1 MRNSLRTVILGLISA
16 VLVVAAGLTPAAV
29 AQAVDPAVCGTP
41 LSPDE
46 VDTIARLSD
55 TGTLAGDAL
64 QRLEIAVA
72 RHHEITE
79 ILIAHRDRRGLF
91 SLGLDGVEQLAVM
104 PLQHDPGAF
113 LDREY
118 AHAISLELL
127 GRFLNNVHAAFTGA
141 PVEPHWAQ
149 YFELARR
156 CAVSPARVAMAGYNA
171 HLTVDL
177 AYSVATVGSRP
188 ENAPD
193 YFKIVDAIATT
204 GQVIVDRTKAI
215 YNGDLGPL
223 WRFYFVGEGLDL
235 LLGAGVATGPLLRAA
250 DLGYNVVIYG
260 NGLALEDPG
269 LHAATAVEIRLLS
282 DSVDVALDVL
292 TLLRGL

>member
-1 MRNSLRTVILGLISA
+1 MRASLRTAILGLITA
-16 VLVVAAGLTPAAV
+16 VIAIAVGLTPV
-29 AQAVDPAVCGTP
+29 ALAQPVDPAFCGTP
-41 LSPDE
+41 LSADE
-46 VDTIARLSD
+46 LDTIAQLSD
-55 TGTLAGDAL
+55 TSTLTGDTL
-64 QRLEIAVA
+64 QRLESAVA

-79 ILIAHRDRRGLF
+79 ILVAHRDRRGLF
-91 SLGLDGVEQLAVM
+91 PLGLDGVEQVAVM
-104 PLQHDPGAF
+104 PLQRDPGAF
-113 LDREY
+113 QDREY

-127 GRFLNNVHAAFTGA
+127 RRFLVNVHAAFTGA
-141 PVEPHWAQ
+141 PVEQHWAR

-156 CAVSPARVAMAGYNA
+156 CEVSPAHVAMAGYNA

-177 AYSVATVGSRP
+177 PYSVATVASRP

-193 YFKIVDAIATT
+193 YFEIVDGIAAS
-204 GQVIVDRTKAI
+204 GQVIIDRTKEI

-269 LHAATAVEIRLLS
+269 LHDATAAEIRLLS
-282 DSVDVALDVL
+282 GSVETALDVL

>member
-1 MRNSLRTVILGLISA
+1 MRASLRTAVLGLITAIFTMA
-16 VLVVAAGLTPAAV
+16 VGLTPMVIAEPV
-29 AQAVDPAVCGTP
+29 APAFCGTP
-41 LSPDE
+41 LSADE
-46 VDTIARLSD
+46 LDTIAQLSD
-55 TGTLAGDAL
+55 TSTLIGNAL
-64 QRLEIAVA
+64 QRLETAVA
-72 RHHEITE
+72 RHREITE
-79 ILIAHRDRRGLF
+79 ILVAHRDRRGLF
-91 SLGLDGVEQLAVM
+91 PLGLDGVEQSAVM
-104 PLQHDPGAF
+104 PLQRDPGAF
-113 LDREY
+113 LDPEY

-127 GRFLNNVHAAFTGA
+127 RRFLVNVHAAFTGA
-141 PVEPHWAQ
+141 PVEPQWAR

-156 CAVSPARVAMAGYNA
+156 CEVSPARVAMAGYNA
-171 HLTVDL
+171 HLSVDL
-177 AYSVATVGSRP
+177 AYSVATVASKP

-193 YFKIVDAIATT
+193 YFKIVDAIAAS
-204 GQVIVDRTKAI
+204 GQVIIDRTKEI

-269 LHAATAVEIRLLS
+269 LHNATAAEIRLLG
-282 DSVDVALDVL
+282 DSVETALDVL

>member
-1 MRNSLRTVILGLISA
+1 LRTAVFGLISA
-16 VLVVAAGLTPAAV
+16 VLVMTVGASPAAV
-29 AQAVDPAVCGTP
+29 AQVDPAVCGSP
-41 LSPDE
+41 LSSGE

-64 QRLEIAVA
+64 QRLEVAVQ

-79 ILIAHRDRRGLF
+79 ILVAHRDRRGLF
-91 SLGLDGVEQLAVM
+91 PLGLDGVEQLAVM
-104 PLQHDPGAF
+104 PLQRNPSAF

-141 PVEPHWAQ
+141 SVEPHWAR
-149 YFELARR
+149 YFELARL
-156 CAVSPARVAMAGYNA
+156 CEVSPARVAMAGYDA

-193 YFKIVDAIATT
+193 YFEIVDAIAAS
-204 GQVIVDRTKAI
+204 GRVIIDRTEEI

-235 LLGAGVATGPLLRAA
+235 LLGAGVATRPLLRAA

-260 NGLALEDPG
+260 NGLALEDLG
-269 LHAATAVEIRLLS
+269 LHDATAAEIGLLS
-282 DSVDVALDVL
+282 DSVEAALDVL

>member
-1 MRNSLRTVILGLISA
+1 MRTSLRPAVLGLISA
-16 VLVVAAGLTPAAV
+16 MLVMAVGSTPAAI

-46 VDTIARLSD
+46 LDTIARLSD

-64 QRLEIAVA
+64 QRLTIAVA
-72 RHHEITE
+72 RHHEITD
-79 ILIAHRDRRGLF
+79 ILVAHRDRRGLF
-91 SLGLDGVEQLAVM
+91 PLGLDGVEQSAVM
-104 PLQHDPGAF
+104 PLQRDPVAF
-113 LDREY
+113 RDREY

-127 GRFLNNVHAAFTGA
+127 GRFLKNLHAAFTGA
-141 PVEPHWAQ
+141 PVEPHWAR

-156 CAVSPARVAMAGYNA
+156 CEVSPARVAMAGYNA

-177 AYSVATVGSRP
+177 AYSVASVGSKP
-188 ENAPD
+188 DNAPD
-193 YFKIVDAIATT
+193 YFKIVDAIASS
-204 GQVIVDRTKAI
+204 GQVIVDRTKEV

-223 WRFYFVGEGLDL
+223 WRFYFLGEGLDL

-269 LHAATAVEIRLLS
+269 LHDATVVEVGLLS
-282 DSVDVALDVL
+282 ASVDAALDVL

>member
-1 MRNSLRTVILGLISA
+1 M
-16 VLVVAAGLTPAAV
+16 AV
-29 AQAVDPAVCGTP
+29 AQPVDPGFCGTP
-41 LSPDE
+41 LSADE
-46 VDTIARLSD
+46 LDTIAQLSD
-55 TGTLAGDAL
+55 TSTLTGDAL
-64 QRLEIAVA
+64 QRLETAVA

-79 ILIAHRDRRGLF
+79 ILVAHRDRRGLF
-91 SLGLDGVEQLAVM
+91 PLGLDGVEQVAVM
-104 PLQHDPGAF
+104 PLQRDPGAF
-113 LDREY
+113 QDPEY

-127 GRFLNNVHAAFTGA
+127 RRFLVNVHAAFTGA
-141 PVEPHWAQ
+141 PVEPQWAR

-156 CAVSPARVAMAGYNA
+156 CEVSPARIAMAGYNA
-171 HLTVDL
+171 HLNVDL
-177 AYSVATVGSRP
+177 AYSVATVASRP

-193 YFKIVDAIATT
+193 YFEIVDAIAAS
-204 GQVIVDRTKAI
+204 GQVIIDRTKEI

-269 LHAATAVEIRLLS
+269 LHDPTAAEIRLLS
-282 DSVDVALDVL
+282 DSVETALDVL

>member
-1 MRNSLRTVILGLISA
+1 MRTAVLGLITA
-16 VLVVAAGLTPAAV
+16 AIAMAAGATPVAIAAP
-29 AQAVDPAVCGTP
+29 VDPAFCGTP
-41 LSPDE
+41 LSADE
-46 VDTIARLSD
+46 LDTIARLSD
-55 TGTLAGDAL
+55 IGTLTGDPL
-64 QRLEIAVA
+64 QRLETAAA

-79 ILIAHRDRRGLF
+79 ILVAHRDRRGLF
-91 SLGLDGVEQLAVM
+91 PIGLDGVEQSAVM
-104 PLQHDPGAF
+104 PMQRDPAAF
-113 LDREY
+113 SNQEY

-127 GRFLNNVHAAFTGA
+127 QRFLVNVHAAFTGA
-141 PVEPHWAQ
+141 PLEPHWAR

-156 CAVSPARVAMAGYNA
+156 CDVSPARIAMVGYNA

-177 AYSVATVGSRP
+177 AYSVATVASAP
-188 ENAPD
+188 ENSAD
-193 YFKIVDAIATT
+193 YFKIVDTIAAS
-204 GQVIVDRTKAI
+204 GQVIIDRTKQI

-260 NGLALEDPG
+260 NGLALQDPG
-269 LHAATAVEIRLLS
+269 LRDTTAAEIRLLS
-282 DSVDVALDVL
+282 DSVEAALDVL

>member
-1 MRNSLRTVILGLISA
+1 VRIPLRTVVFGLISA
-16 VLVVAAGLTPAAV
+16 VLVVSVGISPVAV
-29 AQAVDPAVCGTP
+29 AQVDPAVCGSP
-41 LSPDE
+41 LSSDE

-55 TGTLAGDAL
+55 TGSLAGDAL
-64 QRLEIAVA
+64 QRLEIAVQ

-79 ILIAHRDRRGLF
+79 ILVAHRDRRGLF
-91 SLGLDGVEQLAVM
+91 PLGLDGVEQLAVM
-104 PLQHDPGAF
+104 PLQRDPGAF

-127 GRFLNNVHAAFTGA
+127 GRFLTNVHAAFTGA
-141 PVEPHWAQ
+141 PVEPHWAR

-156 CAVSPARVAMAGYNA
+156 CEVSPARVAMAGYNA

-193 YFKIVDAIATT
+193 YFEIVDAIAAS
-204 GQVIVDRTKAI
+204 GQVIIDRTKEI
-215 YNGDLGPL
+215 YHGDLGPL

-260 NGLALEDPG
+260 NGLALQDPG
-269 LHAATAVEIRLLS
+269 LHDATAAEIGLLG
-282 DSVDVALDVL
+282 DSVEAALDVL